1 MAQYTLTGTFG
12 TSFENNDTIL
22 LTVSSG
28 TISPTSTTKSAL
40 AAGLTVTVDD
50 GVTITAVAN
59 TGTCVNVL
67 ATTTAGTP
75 PVVPDAPG
83 AGSYDCNS
91 RTWATASWDSGTGAV
106 TLTPSANTT
115 IHSYEPTNID
125 ANSGIVYVSYVF
137 SNSETEWDNT
147 DEQITCDGNNAL
159 DINTGD
165 TLDPFT
171 CTLAGFY
178 VNDGI
183 VGETVT
189 GGVTSGSIFG
199 SITPSTYQEGL
210 TTYYATI
217 TAPSTNYSNSGQ
229 NLQEPC
235 PAQANGISLAP
246 TASFGGV
253 PITGFNPGSTVP
265 STQQFTVTSNTN
277 WTIGLSGTY
286 ASLFTLSTSAGG
298 AGTTTI
304 TVTYN
309 GSPSWGATVSI
320 KLNAGGSLFSTD
332 IVYPT

>member
-91 RTWATASWDSGTGAV
+91 RIWATAEWDSATGAV
-106 TLTPSANTT
+106 TLDPSANTT

-147 DEQITCDGNNAL
+147 DEQITCNGNNAL

>member
-189 GGVTSGSIFG
+189 GGVTLGSIFG

-229 NLQEPC
+229 NLLEPC
-235 PAQANGISLAP
+235 PAEANGISLAP

-253 PITGFNPGSTVP
+253 PISGF
-265 STQQFTVTSNTN
+265 
-277 WTIGLSGTY
+277 TIGLSGTY
-286 ASLFTLSTSAGG
+286 ASSFELSTSRGS
-298 AGTTTI
+298 AGTTKI
-304 TVTYN
+304 TVTYDGN
-309 GSPSWGATVSI
+309 SSWSQPVSI
-320 KLNAGGSLFSTD
+320 KLNAGGSVFSTD
-332 IVYPT
+332 IDPAT

>member
-83 AGSYDCNS
+83 SGDYDCDS

-115 IHSYEPTNID
+115 IHSYEPTNIN
-125 ANSGIVYVSYVF
+125 ANSGIIYVSYVF

-147 DEQITCDGNNAL
+147 DVQITCNDKIPIDTGNVL
-159 DINTGD
+159 
-165 TLDPFT
+165 PEFK
-171 CTLAGFY
+171 CTLAGFT
-178 VNDGI
+178 VADGI

-189 GGVTSGSIFG
+189 GSVTSGSIVPS

-217 TAPSTNYSNSGQ
+217 TAPATGYSNSGQ
-229 NLQEPC
+229 NIVTPC
-235 PAQANGISLAP
+235 PASAFGTTTSP
-246 TASFGGV
+246 SASFGGV
-253 PITGFNPGSTVP
+253 PITGFNPGSTLP

-277 WTIGLSGTY
+277 WTIGLSGSD

-309 GSPSWGATVSI
+309 GSSDWDSDVVV
-320 KLNAGGSLFSTD
+320 KLNAGGLLVTTTID
-332 IVYPT
+332 YTA